1 MARGVTAIAAM
12 LWLLAL
18 ALGWPAPAS
27 ATEHDPSEAPSLL
40 SADEIIYDETLGIVT
55 ATGNVEI
62 SQGPRV
68 LLADSVNYNMRT
80 KVVIASG
87 NISLLEPSGDVVFAD
102 YVELTDDLR
111 EGFVRDIRILMSDR
125 SRLAAAGGQRQAGNR
140 TEFRNAVFSPCE
152 LCRKDPTRA
161 PLWQLKARKVIHD
174 QEAHTIRY
182 RDAWMEFFGVPVLY
196 TPYLEH
202 PDPTVKRKSGFLA
215 PTLGNTTN
223 LGNTIEVPYFWDIAP
238 NRDVTFAPIF
248 TSQQGLILAGEYRHL
263 FPSGRVELTG
273 SATIADRD
281 DGDSI
286 ESNKFRGHIDATARF
301 DIDETWRT
309 GANVK
314 RAADDT
320 YMRLYGISSERTL
333 TSSAFIEGFDGRNY
347 AAANAFLYQGMRID
361 DINDELPIILPL
373 LDYNVISEPD
383 KFGNLYFFDANLL
396 ALTRLAGRD
405 TRRLSLKGGW
415 ELPYTAPAGDVYT
428 LSASLQAD
436 GYWVSEF
443 DPNSSEVDPADGS
456 DDLVGRLFPQLAL
469 QWRYPWARHGA
480 TTSQVIEPVAQI
492 VLAPGDANQDD
503 IPNED
508 SVDFEFDDT
517 NLLSL
522 NRFPGLDR
530 VDPSSRLDYG
540 LKWSVLGRE
549 GGYTS
554 AFIGQSFRLD
564 TGNVFVESS
573 GLEDSVSDIVGRLQV
588 QPRTDVDLS
597 YRFRF
602 DKTDFEARRNE
613 FGLVIGP
620 PALEAEVN
628 YVFVAKEASP
638 TEFDDREELYFRVAS
653 KLNQNWS
660 TFASHRR
667 DLIFNDS
674 LSTMFGLTYQ
684 DECFL
689 VETGGRRTFFLDR
702 DVEPEDSIFV
712 RVVLKHLGEF
722 AAN

>member
-18 ALGWPAPAS
+18 ALGWQAPAS